1 MKDHGLQKQ
10 MFLRS
15 LFVQASW
22 NFEGLQNLGFFLLVY
37 PALVKKHGPSAKLGP
52 ALKRHLDFFNTHPYF
67 AGLVAGAVVHE
78 EEGDLDKGRF
88 LEDLKRSL
96 MSAMA
101 SIGDGFFWATLKP
114 LSILM
119 ALLPA
124 IYGAWWAPL
133 VLLAFFN
140 VPHLYLRWWGIGTG
154 LERGCGVIESVKSLP
169 LTAMVPILL
178 PAVAGMAGLCAG
190 AAALHP
196 QWAPVPGEGALSVI
210 CGGAVFLAGGLLSAR
225 KAPPRRVLTGVSR
238 IFLLG
243 ITLSGMMP
251 S

>member
-1 MKDHGLQKQ
+1 MKNRGVQKR

-37 PALVKKHGPSAKLGP
+37 PALAKKHGLSVELGS

-78 EEGDLDKGRF
+78 EGGDLDRGRF

-96 MSAMA
+96 MSTLA

-114 LSILM
+114 LAILT

-124 IYGAWWAPL
+124 IYGVWWAPL
-133 VLLAFFN
+133 VLLVLFN
-140 VPHLYLRWWGIGTG
+140 VPHLYLRWWGIRAG
-154 LERGCGVIESVKSLP
+154 LEKGCRVIESVKSLP
-169 LTAMVPILL
+169 LAAMVPVLKL
-178 PAVAGMAGLCAG
+178 GVAGMAGLCAG
-190 AAALHP
+190 AAVLHP
-196 QWAPVPGEGALSVI
+196 RWAPVPGEGVLSVI
-210 CGGAVFLAGGLLSAR
+210 GGGAVFLASVLLSAR
-225 KAPPRRVLTGVSR
+225 KVASRRVLTGAAR
-238 IFLLG
+238 ILLLG
-243 ITLSGMMP
+243 IALAGTMS